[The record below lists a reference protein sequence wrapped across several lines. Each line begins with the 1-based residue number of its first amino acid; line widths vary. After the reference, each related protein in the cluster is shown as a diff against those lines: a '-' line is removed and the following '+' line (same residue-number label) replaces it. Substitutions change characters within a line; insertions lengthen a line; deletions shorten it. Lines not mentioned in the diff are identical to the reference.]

1 MQKEIFSLTFIWKLC
16 GKPAKG
22 SEISVVVKV
31 AKTHL
36 QIGECGP
43 KWNIKIIVAFFPQ
56 SFWKAWGVVLMY
68 FIPPNTRTVLVSI
81 QELKKLDLTW
91 VVEAFSPTPL
101 SDSVPQ
107 RLLPV
112 APEPP
117 KLAAWNEASW
127 KPPRLPQCARPEIAA
142 AWAPLH
148 RVHGWGVPAAAQAVT
163 ALALLLIC
171 LYFPVDAFRFCVW
184 EPNSSMAGFWI
195 WGLILIF
202 LTFYTVC
209 VHV

>member
-43 KWNIKIIVAFFPQ
+43 KWNIKIIVAFFLQ

-91 VVEAFSPTPL
+91 VLEAFSPTPPQWL
-101 SDSVPQ
+101 RPPEAAPSSPWTTKACSLKRGKLKAPKVTSVCEA
-107 RLLPV
+107 RNCSRMGASASCAWLGSTCCTGSNCASSTFNLPV
-112 APEPP
+112 FP
-117 KLAAWNEASW
+117 S
-127 KPPRLPQCARPEIAA
+127 R
-142 AWAPLH
+142 
-148 RVHGWGVPAAAQAVT
+148 
-163 ALALLLIC
+163 C
-171 LYFPVDAFRFCVW
+171 L
-184 EPNSSMAGFWI
+184 
-195 WGLILIF
+195 
-202 LTFYTVC
+202 
-209 VHV
+209 